1 MIEHHKE
8 NVGSAGDFNSFL
20 VIEKDLDKKAGYVDK
35 VVIHY
40 LVEDRSLT
48 GSADAPNL
56 LSNMSYGAMF
66 AASLNSSTETVDGES
81 GLLDPNDL
89 LQVRA
94 RSGMA
99 GSVTIPIK
107 HLIKENVTDLGER
120 DGRVYLWI
128 KTPDVTSDDDMIFR
142 FYIEVWGRWIAAA
155 GL

>member
-8 NVGSAGDFNSFL
+8 DVGSAGDFHSFL
-20 VIEKDLDKKAGYVDK
+20 VIEKDLDKKAGFVDK
-35 VVIHY
+35 VVVHY
-40 LVEDRSLT
+40 LVEDRALT
-48 GSADAPNL
+48 SAEDSPNTM
-56 LSNMSYGAMF
+56 SNMGYGALF

-81 GLLDPNDL
+81 GILDPNDL
-89 LQVRA
+89 IQVRA

-128 KTPDVTSDDDMIFR
+128 KTPDVTDNDTMIFR